1 MCTVYTFYA
10 ILKVTNK
17 EELVSMKK
25 LLTATLL
32 GAALLTAC
40 SAQADEK
47 DTTIDALVAEIEYL
61 KSHRVYVGY
70 ELVDI
75 TTDDRGLT
83 QYTLK
88 AVDEA
93 VIYDD
98 DMPEGAEVGQRY
110 RFEVDPGGEDIVD
123 GITAVELID

>member
-1 MCTVYTFYA
+1 
-10 ILKVTNK
+10 
-17 EELVSMKK
+17 MKK

-47 DTTIDALVAEIEYL
+47 DVTIDALATEINEQAAEIEYL
-61 KSHRVYVGY
+61 KSHRVYVEY

-110 RFEVDPGGEDIVD
+110 RFEVDPSGDDVVD

>member
-1 MCTVYTFYA
+1 
-10 ILKVTNK
+10 
-17 EELVSMKK
+17 MKK

-40 SAQADEK
+40 STQVDEK
-47 DTTIDALVAEIEYL
+47 DATIDALVAEIEYL
-61 KSHRVYVGY
+61 KGHRVYVDY

-98 DMPEGAEVGQRY
+98 DMPAGAEVGQRY
-110 RFEVDPGGEDIVD
+110 RFEVDPSGEDIVD

>member
-1 MCTVYTFYA
+1 
-10 ILKVTNK
+10 
-17 EELVSMKK
+17 MKK

-40 SAQADEK
+40 STQADEK

-61 KSHRVYVGY
+61 KSHRVYVDY